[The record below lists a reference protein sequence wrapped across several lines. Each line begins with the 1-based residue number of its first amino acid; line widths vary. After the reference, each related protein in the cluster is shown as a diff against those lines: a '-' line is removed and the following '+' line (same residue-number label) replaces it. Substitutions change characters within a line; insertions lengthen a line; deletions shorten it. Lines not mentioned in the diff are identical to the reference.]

1 MTEDRLDLGVYIIS
15 IVQKFTEYAM
25 GSDFSSGKIGNT
37 KRMKLTLIRSDSILV
52 NNQRAS
58 NNKVLTE

>member
-1 MTEDRLDLGVYIIS
+1 MTEDRLDLGVDIIS

-37 KRMKLTLIRSDSILV
+37 KRMKVT
-52 NNQRAS
+52 
-58 NNKVLTE
+58 